1 MVTFLQKNIKTDPII
16 RFKIVNL
23 KLNYLSI
30 EVIKLIAN
38 THMTIIFV
46 NLEMV
51 YNNNENTNTFF
62 SKIKLKKTKILMLKV
77 IEHGCYCILPILYI
91 EIQAI

>member
-23 KLNYLSI
+23 KLDYLSV

-46 NLEMV
+46 NLEML

-62 SKIKLKKTKILMLKV
+62 SKIKLKKAKILMLKAV
-77 IEHGCYCILPILYI
+77 EHGCFCILPILNI